1 MSAGIRGVLGAVVA
15 LASIALAVWLALRVA
30 GWAAGP
36 NVSDVGVAMYAR
48 GPLGLVAGLIAY
60 GMGAT
65 LPIHLAARRLQTK
78 VPWYVGIP
86 VGMIALLLLA
96 WGLLFTYG

>member
-1 MSAGIRGVLGAVVA
+1 MTAGARGVLGALA
-15 LASIALAVWLALRVA
+15 SLASIALAVWLAIRVA

-36 NVSDVGVAMYAR
+36 NISDVGVAMYAR
-48 GPLGLVAGLIAY
+48 GRLGLVAGLVVY
-60 GMGAT
+60 GLGAA

-86 VGMIALLLLA
+86 VGGIVFLPLA